1 MEILIALLVLG
12 IIVLIHELGHF
23 LSAKLFKMPVKEFAI
38 GMGPAVYSYKGNLTT
53 YSFRSIPIGG
63 FVSIDGMEVDSTL
76 EDGFNTKPAYQRFIV
91 LFAGVFMNFLL
102 AFLIIFSLLMIKGKP
117 VQINEAII
125 GSINKESLANDIL
138 MINDKI
144 IKIDGSDIE
153 SWNDISKILGMYTKE
168 EDNTSGVKEKYI
180 NIELLRKDEKM
191 EIQVPLIYSKNEKK
205 YYLGIIPSFTIEKF
219 SFISGIKA
227 SSKSFINIFT
237 ETLMGFKMLVSG
249 KVHRE
254 EISGPL
260 GIIKVVGEA
269 SKGGLGLLLWLTT
282 MLSVNIGIF
291 NLLPFPALDGGRIIF
306 VILEMFKIKVNKKI
320 EERIHT
326 AGMVILFAVIIY
338 ITGNDIFNFTK

>member
-12 IIVLIHELGHF
+12 VIVLIHELGHF
-23 LSAKLFKMPVKEFAI
+23 LSAKFFKMPVKEFAI
-38 GMGPAVYSYKGNLTT
+38 GMGPTVYSYEGNLTT
-53 YSFRSIPIGG
+53 YSFRAIPIGG
-63 FVSIDGMEVDSTL
+63 FVSIDGMEVDSTV

-102 AFLIIFSLLMIKGKP
+102 AFLIIFSLLMINGKP
-117 VQINEAII
+117 VQKKEAII
-125 GSINKESLANDIL
+125 GNINKESLANNLL
-138 MINDKI
+138 MIDDKI
-144 IKIDGSDIE
+144 IKINDSDILY
-153 SWNDISKILGMYTKE
+153 WNDISKALETYTKQ
-168 EDNTSGVKEKYI
+168 EDNTSAMEEKYV
-180 NIELLRKDEKM
+180 NIELLRNDEKK
-191 EIQVPLIYSKNEKK
+191 EIQVPLMYSKSEKK
-205 YYLGIIPSFTIEKF
+205 YYLGIIPSFTMEKF

-227 SSKSFINIFT
+227 SSTAFINIFS
-237 ETLMGFKMLVSG
+237 ETLGGFKMLITG
-249 KVHRE
+249 KVNSE

-269 SKGGLGLLLWLTT
+269 SKGGVSLLLWLTT

-326 AGMVILFAVIIY
+326 AGMIVLFAVIIY